1 MKNTF
6 QTIHSLHQ
14 AAEGSI
20 VELRGWVAGRRDS
33 KGLCFVVFR
42 DGSGYCQCVFSQDDL
57 GEELFEQTKS
67 FSLESSLIVRG
78 SLHFDDRQEG
88 GKEIQVQSFE
98 IVGVSEEYP
107 ISKKAHGT
115 DFLLSQRHL
124 WLRSKRQWAIMQIR
138 NATIFAIHKF
148 FQEREFVQMDAPIL
162 SSNAAEN
169 STELFATEYFDRSA
183 FLSQSGQLYGE
194 AMAMAQGK
202 IYTFGPTFRAEK
214 SKTRRHLTE
223 FWMMEPEM
231 AFYDL
236 DMNMDLIEDMLR
248 YVVNEV
254 IGRCPEAFKVLGRD
268 VEVLQSVNQPFPRIP
283 YDLAVQILRSEVD
296 VNGLTAKAYL
306 EGAIQKD
313 TARQEEVLQEIQE
326 REAAANDMNSKKE
339 YETLTEVKPTPLRMI
354 SSKSR
359 KIYATILN
367 G

>member
-14 AAEGSI
+14 SAEGSL

-42 DGSGYCQCVFSQDDL
+42 DGSGYCQCVFSQEDL
-57 GEELFEQTKS
+57 GEDIFEQTKS

-78 SLHFDDRQEG
+78 SLHFDERQEG

-107 ISKKAHGT
+107 ISKKAHGA

-169 STELFATEYFDRSA
+169 ST
-183 FLSQSGQLYGE
+183 
-194 AMAMAQGK
+194 
-202 IYTFGPTFRAEK
+202 
-214 SKTRRHLTE
+214 
-223 FWMMEPEM
+223 
-231 AFYDL
+231 
-236 DMNMDLIEDMLR
+236 
-248 YVVNEV
+248 V
-254 IGRCPEAFKVLGRD
+254 
-268 VEVLQSVNQPFPRIP
+268 
-283 YDLAVQILRSEVD
+283 
-296 VNGLTAKAYL
+296 
-306 EGAIQKD
+306 
-313 TARQEEVLQEIQE
+313 
-326 REAAANDMNSKKE
+326 
-339 YETLTEVKPTPLRMI
+339 
-354 SSKSR
+354 
-359 KIYATILN
+359 
-367 G
+367 